1 MSTLQYYYTRSC
13 IIVYLPTPT
22 RFLNYAQGRSL
33 LALSH
38 KALFLASFSPPL
50 CSLALSP
57 PSPPPSLSLSL
68 CSLRCS
74 PVPALRL
81 VLCVCGACVVILL
94 CVCAWRVCRPSFS
107 SPPYLYYLPSYKSRK
122 LTPRPSLS
130 YPQLILRFIS
140 ALLSLLSDPS
150 ILFLPPLPFIFLL
163 HILPLSSPS
172 SS

>member
-33 LALSH
+33 QALSH

-57 PSPPPSLSLSL
+57 PSPPPSLSLSVL
-68 CSLRCS
+68 SSLLTC
-74 PVPALRL
+74 PCPPPCFV
-81 VLCVCGACVVILL
+81 CVCGACVVILL